1 MTETSG
7 SRSSSSLRLAIAGGG
22 TGGHVL
28 PAAAVVEE
36 IRRRGL
42 DADLLWIGGH
52 TGVEREIAESNNI
65 PFAAI
70 QTGKLRRYLAVQT
83 VTDML
88 RIPVGV
94 AQAFQ
99 TLRSFKPDVIFG
111 TGGAVSFPTVFAGSR
126 LAPIL
131 THEQTAQI
139 GISNKLASRYAD
151 VFAVGFEQTAE
162 LARQQHN
169 RVVVTG
175 NPVRESILNGSRESG
190 LRRYGFTDDLPV
202 LYVTGGARGAS
213 PLNTRIEAMLPGI
226 LDHTQVLHQAGPALA
241 NDDVAR
247 LRALRDTWPE
257 EIRRRYHVE
266 EFFREE
272 IADVYAMASLVFA
285 RAGAGTVTELG
296 RVGLP
301 SILIPLPGTWGDEQ
315 RKNAALLAEVDAAIV
330 IEQRDATPERLQD
343 IILDIIYAPDRL
355 SRMGAAA
362 WSTGNAEAASNLLDE
377 LLKLAKP

>member
-1 MTETSG
+1 MTET
-7 SRSSSSLRLAIAGGG
+7 RSSQPPTPLRLVIAGGG

-28 PAAAVVEE
+28 PAAAIVEE
-36 IRRRGL
+36 IRRRDL
-42 DADLLWIGGH
+42 DTELLWIGGH
-52 TGVEREIAESNNI
+52 AGVEREIAESNRI
-65 PFAAI
+65 PFTAI

-88 RIPVGV
+88 RIPVGMG
-94 AQAFQ
+94 QAYRK
-99 TLRSFKPDVIFG
+99 LRSFKPDVIFG

-139 GISNKLASRYAD
+139 GISNKMACRYAD
-151 VFAVGFEQTAE
+151 VFAVGFEQTAQ
-162 LARQQHN
+162 LARQRHE

-175 NPVRESILNGSRESG
+175 NPVRASILNGSREKG
-190 LRRYGFTDDLPV
+190 LRRYGFSADMPV

-213 PLNTRIEAMLPGI
+213 PLNTRIEAMLPD
-226 LDHTQVLHQAGPALA
+226 LLKHTQVLHQAGPASA

-257 EIRRRYHVE
+257 EIQRRYHVE
-266 EFFREE
+266 EFIREE

-301 SILIPLPGTWGDEQ
+301 SILVPLPGTWGDEQ
-315 RKNAALLAEVDAAIV
+315 RKNAALLTAVNAAIV
-330 IEQRDATPERLQD
+330 IEQSDATPERLQD
-343 IILDIIYAPDRL
+343 IILDVINAPERL
-355 SRMGAAA
+355 QHMGDCAR
-362 WSTGNAEAASNLLDE
+362 STCNSEAASNLLNE
-377 LLKLAKP
+377 LLKLAGR